1 MNLSGPSPRAA
12 ARRLVLTLLKPG
24 LLKPGVLKSDL
35 LKPGLLTLWLLT
47 FGLLLAATPS
57 WAEETLRFPGTASAT
72 QPLEQ
77 LTVHGA
83 LDIPQVRPLLE
94 DFHRRFPF
102 ISLTY
107 RNLTTLELN
116 HRFLAAQTPSADVL
130 ISSAMPWQYRLAND
144 GHAQPLTGARADA
157 WPNWARWRHELF
169 AVTFE
174 PIVMVYRRELA
185 ERFGAPQSHAELLD
199 LLEQHGEALR
209 GRVVTYDPEKS
220 GAGYS
225 YAVEEAR
232 LSPRYW
238 ELVAAL
244 GATEAVLEETTGAM
258 LQGLKEGKYWLGYNL
273 LGSYAQ
279 NVVADDPALEM
290 VIPKDYAL
298 VTQRLAL
305 IPKRA
310 RHPVTAQ
317 RFLDYLISEH
327 GQRVIAERTALGAV
341 HPSLKGPGT
350 ANALKARLGDALR
363 PIRLSPALLATLD
376 DLKRR
381 ALLARWQREFR
392 RWQSAPEGAAN
403 KAAESGAP
411 SYQSATAHEIH
422 NDGTNAARSG
432 AP

>member
-1 MNLSGPSPRAA
+1 MKLSDPLPGAGS
-12 ARRLVLTLLKPG
+12 RRLALILLK
-24 LLKPGVLKSDL
+24 LS
-35 LKPGLLTLWLLT
+35 LLTL
-47 FGLLLAATPS
+47 GLLLGAAPV
-57 WAEETLRFPGTASAT
+57 WAEETLRFPGNAT
-72 QPLEQ
+72 PSQPLER

-94 DFHRRFPF
+94 DFHQRFPF

-116 HRFLAAQTPSADVL
+116 RRFLAAQTPSADVL

-157 WPNWARWRHELF
+157 WPGWARWRHELF

-174 PIVMVYRRELA
+174 PIVMVYRRELS

-209 GRVVTYDPEKS
+209 GRVVTYDPAKS

-258 LQGLKEGKYWLGYNL
+258 LKGLKEGKYWLGYNL

-279 NVVADDPALEM
+279 NVVASDPALEM

-305 IPKRA
+305 IPQRA

-341 HPSLKGPGT
+341 HPALKGPGT
-350 ANALKARLGDALR
+350 ANALKARLGNALR

-381 ALLARWQREFR
+381 ALLARWKREFR
-392 RWQSAPEGAAN
+392 RWQVTDEGPSPSADEAG
-403 KAAESGAP
+403 SP
-411 SYQSATAHEIH
+411 SYQSASVSEADDEA
-422 NDGTNAARSG
+422 NAARSG

>member
-1 MNLSGPSPRAA
+1 MNLSTRLPGTG
-12 ARRLVLTLLKPG
+12 ARRPALTLMKSTLLTRG
-24 LLKPGVLKSDL
+24 LLIISLMISGPL
-35 LKPGLLTLWLLT
+35 LG
-47 FGLLLAATPS
+47 ATPS
-57 WAEETLRFPGTASAT
+57 PDEETLHFPAT
-72 QPLEQ
+72 TSPAQPLER

-83 LDIPQVRPLLE
+83 LDIPQIRPLLE
-94 DFHRRFPF
+94 DFHQRYPF
-102 ISLTY
+102 IALTY

-116 HRFLAAQTPSADVL
+116 HRFLATQAPSADVL

-144 GHAQPLTGARADA
+144 GYAQPLTGARADA
-157 WPNWARWRHELF
+157 WPDWARWRHELF

-185 ERFGAPQSHAELLD
+185 ERFGAPQSHADLLD
-199 LLEQHGEALR
+199 LLEEHSEALR

-244 GATEAVLEETTGAM
+244 GATRAVLEETTGAM
-258 LQGLKEGKYWLGYNL
+258 LTGLEEGKYWLGYNL
-273 LGSYAQ
+273 LGSYAE
-279 NVVADDPALEM
+279 NVVAGNPELEM
-290 VIPKDYAL
+290 VVPKDYAL

-310 RHPVTAQ
+310 QHPAAAQ
-317 RFLDYLISEH
+317 RFLDYLISEQ
-327 GQRVIAERTALGAV
+327 GQRVIAERTKLGAV
-341 HPSLKGPGT
+341 HPALQGPGT
-350 ANALKARLGDALR
+350 ANALRARLGNALR

-392 RWQSAPEGAAN
+392 RWQVTDEASSPRAEDAGSPPNKRAPDARADDEAN
-403 KAAESGAP
+403 AVRPNAP
-411 SYQSATAHEIH
+411 
-422 NDGTNAARSG
+422 
-432 AP
+432 